1 MTTPSVAGRSTVRI
15 VLSVPAGTVLPVNAR
30 ERIQELA
37 DRIVALRD
45 AYYRGSPLVAD
56 AEYDTIEDELRALID
71 ANPDLAPD
79 PNPLD
84 QVGAPTVLHAPVRHS
99 RPMLSLEKATRPEQ
113 VAAFFDR
120 FPGQPVVVMPK
131 LDGLSLALVYEEG
144 RLARAITR
152 GDGTTGDDVT
162 MLVRALV
169 DGVPTKVAAPGRVEV
184 RGEAVMLRS
193 TFAAYNEAH
202 PDKPLINPRGAAA
215 GTLRAKDP
223 ATVAERR
230 LQFFAFDLGTETDA
244 AEADV
249 ESGLRTLG
257 FAVADMAH
265 CATPDDAQKQI
276 ESIETRRAD
285 LDYDL
290 DGAVL
295 RLADRTAYA
304 AAGTRSNSPR
314 GALAYKF
321 AAEEKTTVLADVV
334 WDVGKTG
341 KIAPVA
347 QLEPVFVGGTTVT
360 RATLANQ
367 EVIRARGIMI
377 GDTVLV
383 RRAGDVIPFVA
394 GVLDESRRT
403 GAEREIVPPAECPS
417 CAQSLTEQGNSREL
431 FCTNVACPA
440 QTVRRL
446 VHWASRAAADIE
458 AVGPVW
464 IERLAEAGILE
475 NPSDIYTLTKE
486 RLLEFDRIGD
496 VSATRMIESIDASRN
511 VGLRR
516 ALIGLAIPMASEGT
530 AARLCRAGFG
540 SLEEVADAGED
551 RLVAVEDIGPKVAA
565 SLTEHLTRLRP
576 ELTRLRERGVSLD
589 VREEDLP
596 PVVASDAPLA
606 GKTVVITG
614 TINDPRS
621 GEKVPRPTFQ
631 RLCEKAGA
639 TPASS
644 VSANTDFLITGAD
657 VGASKLTKAEKLGV
671 EVVDQGEIWK
681 QLIAAGLA

>member
-1 MTTPSVAGRSTVRI
+1 M
-15 VLSVPAGTVLPVNAR
+15 NAR

-37 DRIVALRD
+37 DQITVLRD
-45 AYYRGSPLVAD
+45 AYYRGSPSVAD
-56 AEYDTIEDELRALID
+56 AEYDAIEDELRGLVD
-71 ANPDLAPD
+71 AHPEWAPD
-79 PNPLD
+79 PNPLE
-84 QVGAPTVLHAPVRHS
+84 QVGAPAVLHAPIRHS

-113 VAAFFDR
+113 VVAFFDR

-131 LDGLSLALVYEEG
+131 LDGLSLALVYEDG

-162 MLVRALV
+162 MLVKALT
-169 DGVPTKVAAPGRVEV
+169 DGVPARIDAPGRVEV

-193 TFAAYNEAH
+193 TFAAFNTAH
-202 PDKPLINPRGAAA
+202 PDRPLINPRGAAA

-230 LQFFAFDLGTETDA
+230 LRFFAFDLDTSEGGA
-244 AEADV
+244 AADLEA
-249 ESGLRTLG
+249 GLSTLG
-257 FAVADMAH
+257 FTVADMRH
-265 CATPDDAQKQI
+265 CADAAAAQEVIAAI
-276 ESIETRRAD
+276 EAQRAS

-295 RLADRTAYA
+295 RLADRSAFA
-304 AAGTRSNSPR
+304 AAGTRSSSPR

-347 QLEPVFVGGTTVT
+347 HLEPVFVGGTTVT

-367 EVIRARGIMI
+367 EVIRARGIRI

-394 GVLDESRRT
+394 GVLDESKRT
-403 GAEREIVPPAECPS
+403 GAEREIVPPSACPS
-417 CAQSLTEQGNSREL
+417 CGEGLTEQGNSREL

-446 VHWASRAAADIE
+446 IHWASRAAADIE
-458 AVGPVW
+458 AVGGVW

-475 NPSDIYTLTKE
+475 HPSDFYRLTKE
-486 RLLEFDRIGD
+486 KLLEFDRIGE
-496 VSATRMIESIDASRN
+496 VSATRMIDSIDASRN

-540 SLEEVADAGED
+540 SLEEVASASEAQ
-551 RLVAVEDIGPKVAA
+551 LVAVDDIGPRVAA
-565 SLTEHLTRLRP
+565 SLSEHLTRLGP
-576 ELTRLRERGVSLD
+576 ELTRLREVGVSLD

-596 PVVASDAPLA
+596 PVVAADAPLA

-614 TINDPRS
+614 TISDPRS
-621 GEKVPRPTFQ
+621 GEKIPRPAFQ
-631 RLCEKAGA
+631 KLCEKAGA
-639 TPASS
+639 VIASS
-644 VSANTDFLITGAD
+644 VSASTDLLVTGAE
-657 VGASKLTKAEKLGV
+657 VGASKLTKAEKLDV
-671 EVVDQGEIWK
+671 EVVDQGVVWGM
-681 QLIAAGLA
+681 LIGAGVA

>member
-1 MTTPSVAGRSTVRI
+1 MDIGEQIR
-15 VLSVPAGTVLPVNAR
+15 
-30 ERIQELA
+30 ELA

-56 AEYDTIEDELRALID
+56 AEYDVIEDELRGLIQQR
-71 ANPDLAPD
+71 PDLAPD

-84 QVGAPTVLHAPVRHS
+84 QVGAPGVLHAPIRHS
-99 RPMLSLEKATRPEQ
+99 RPMLSLEKATTPEQ

-131 LDGLSLALVYEEG
+131 LDGLSLALVFEDG
-144 RLARAITR
+144 RFTRAITR

-162 MLVRALV
+162 VLVRALV
-169 DGVPTKVAAPGRVEV
+169 DGVPDRIEVPGRVEV

-193 TFAAYNEAH
+193 TFLAYNTAH
-202 PDKPLINPRGAAA
+202 PDKPLINPRNAAA

-230 LQFFAFDLGTETDA
+230 LQFFGFDLDTSDGGAAVDLAEGLQALGVAGARMRLSTDA
-244 AEADV
+244 EQAQAAITEV
-249 ESGLRTLG
+249 ES
-257 FAVADMAH
+257 
-265 CATPDDAQKQI
+265 
-276 ESIETRRAD
+276 TRND
-285 LDYDL
+285 LDYDI

-295 RLADRTAYA
+295 RLADRDAYA

-314 GALAYKF
+314 GALAFKF
-321 AAEEKTTVLADVV
+321 AAEEKTTLLREVI

-341 KIAPVA
+341 KIVPVA
-347 QLEPVFVGGTTVT
+347 WLEPVFVGGTTVT
-360 RATLANQ
+360 KATLANQ
-367 EVIRARGIMI
+367 EVIKARDIKV

-383 RRAGDVIPFVA
+383 RRAGDVIPYVA
-394 GVLDESRRT
+394 GVLDAAKRT
-403 GAEREIVPPAECPS
+403 GEEIDIDPPTVCPS
-417 CAQSLTEQGNSREL
+417 CKQPVTEQGNSREL
-431 FCTNVACPA
+431 FCTNVSCPA

-446 VHWASRAAADIE
+446 VHWASRAAADID

-475 NPSDIYTLTKE
+475 NPSDFYTLTKE
-486 RLLEFDRIGD
+486 RLLEFDRIGE
-496 VSATRMIESIDASRN
+496 VSAARMIDSIDASRQ

-516 ALIGLAIPMASEGT
+516 ALIGLAIPMASDGT
-530 AARLCRAGFG
+530 AARLARSGFG
-540 SLEEVADAGED
+540 SLEEIADAGEEK
-551 RLVAVEDIGPKVAA
+551 LVAVEDIGPKVAA
-565 SLTEHLTRLRP
+565 SLLAHLTRLRP
-576 ELTRLRERGVSLD
+576 ELERLRANGVSLD

-596 PVVASDAPLA
+596 PVIAAGAPLA

-614 TINDPRS
+614 AISDPRS
-621 GEKVPRPTFQ
+621 GEKVARPTFQ

-639 TPASS
+639 TAASS
-644 VSANTDFLITGAD
+644 VSANTDMLITGAG
-657 VGASKLTKAEKLGV
+657 VGDSKLAKAEKLGV

-681 QLIAAGLA
+681 LLIDANIA